1 MWLSCLFVSAVTVRP
16 SFAPHVSLPHL
27 LQTFWEEENK
37 HTFLAVA
44 YWPRVGGCPLPCS
57 DVSRTWFWHRKFS
70 NLWSW
75 WWKYQSST
83 TSSNC
88 SNIVSHCHHTHTHV
102 LKLMTFQVSAWYLN
116 HAWTDLFLHVRHLDR
131 RFVPQLVRQTQL
143 HLHALMHQVLQ
154 GGHGLTGPL
163 CNKQTSPP
171 LLWFLGLLN
180 ACFTHFTLAYRRLPG
195 RSAWTL
201 YCRTRWQMLST
212 ASVRRVS
219 LQVEGGGL
227 LHNIKGIY

>member
-1 MWLSCLFVSAVTVRP
+1 MWLCWLFLSAVTVSP
-16 SFAPHVSLPHL
+16 SFAPHVSLPLL
-27 LQTFWEEENK
+27 LQTFWEEKSK
-37 HTFLAVA
+37 HAFLAAA
-44 YWPRVGGCPLPCS
+44 YWQRVGGCPLPCS
-57 DVSRTWFWHRKFS
+57 DVSRTWFWHRKLS

-88 SNIVSHCHHTHTHV
+88 SNMVSHCHHTHV
-102 LKLMTFQVSAWYLN
+102 FKLMKFQVPGWYLKP
-116 HAWTDLFLHVRHLDR
+116 ARTDLFLHVRHLDR
-131 RFVPQLVRQTQL
+131 RFVPQLVGQTQL
-143 HLHALMHQVLQ
+143 HLHAFMHQVLQ

-163 CNKQTSPP
+163 CNKQT
-171 LLWFLGLLN
+171 LLLCCGSWVDW
-180 ACFTHFTLAYRRLPG
+180 TPVSHTLAYRRLPG

-227 LHNIKGIY
+227 